1 MLSSHNVNIMNLQE
15 ALNYRTTCLI
25 HGKLMHLKCLDASAK
40 KIQLQENGVKLM
52 VRNLSKSGAM
62 FPIFFN
68 FNGTVSHIDN
78 QPTKPAIWYFIV
90 QCEDCA
96 TISTFSEMAS
106 AKNADTSLKNVRRR
120 HHFYSFDI
128 QVKDDNTFTC
138 IPELEVIRYH
148 RDDKF
153 YHVIANLVDGSA
165 KFKMGNC
172 NSSEII
178 NQLLSSLM
186 CLDVPKFDP
195 TTIKSLDGF
204 VSKVKIFNLF
214 S

>member
-1 MLSSHNVNIMNLQE
+1 MNLTDILQ
-15 ALNYRTTCLI
+15 YRTTCLI
-25 HGKLMHLKCLDASAK
+25 HGKPMLLKCLDLTAK
-40 KIQLQENGVKLM
+40 KIQVQENGVKLM
-52 VRNLSKSGAM
+52 VRNLSESGAM
-62 FPIFFN
+62 LSIFFN
-68 FNGTVSHIDN
+68 FDGTILHIDD
-78 QPTKPAIWYFIV
+78 QVPKPAIWYFIM

-106 AKNADTSLKNVRRR
+106 VKKADTTLKNVRRL

-153 YHVIANLVDGSA
+153 YHVTANLADGSA
-165 KFKMGNC
+165 RFKMGSC
-172 NSSEII
+172 NSGEII

-186 CLDVPKFDP
+186 KLDVPKFDP
-195 TTIKSLDGF
+195 FTIKSIDQLIE
-204 VSKVKIFNLF
+204 KIKIYNLF

>member
-1 MLSSHNVNIMNLQE
+1 ML
-15 ALNYRTTCLI
+15 
-25 HGKLMHLKCLDASAK
+25 LKCLDISAK

-68 FNGTVSHIDN
+68 FDGTTSRTDDRFPK
-78 QPTKPAIWYFIV
+78 PTIWYFIM

-106 AKNADTSLKNVRRR
+106 AKKADTTLKNVRRL

-138 IPELEVIRYH
+138 VPELEVIRYH
-148 RDDKF
+148 KDNKF
-153 YHVIANLVDGSA
+153 YHVTANLADGSA

-186 CLDVPKFDP
+186 KLDVPKFDP
-195 TTIKSLDGF
+195 STIKSIDQM
-204 VSKVKIFNLF
+204 VEKIQIYNLF